1 MVVSYEQFSYDE
13 TQTAFYNVSKT
24 VWVNYFKY
32 IWF

>member
-24 VWVNYFKY
+24 V
-32 IWF
+32 